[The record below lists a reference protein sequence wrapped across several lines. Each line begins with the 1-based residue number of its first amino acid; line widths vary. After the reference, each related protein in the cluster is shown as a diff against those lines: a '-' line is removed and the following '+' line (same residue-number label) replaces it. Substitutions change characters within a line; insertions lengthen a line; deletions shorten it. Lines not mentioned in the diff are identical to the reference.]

1 MFAYAINIT
10 IYSELCIVNKEQI
23 IDQQK
28 YLLFMKNLHLL
39 AFAAILLFTVSSL
52 SAQQKLGLRIEYGMQ
67 NVKTQ
72 NSYLIGANNRIDYN
86 LSIQDITPVQSIG
99 LYAYKSFGNLFIQ
112 PEFLYSSYS
121 VQYAIEDFTDSR
133 PSTSAASKSER
144 IQQFD
149 IPVFAGVRFNK
160 FRVGAGPVFH
170 VGETIESEL
179 EAIDNINIKPTKLS
193 AGLQLGLGFDFSF
206 FAIDIKYN
214 REFNQISDHIRF
226 ENQPSGLTSNINSF
240 RLGLAFAIGQ

>member
-1 MFAYAINIT
+1 MFAYAINIA
-10 IYSELCIVNKEQI
+10 IYTNFAAFTKNN
-23 IDQQK
+23 
-28 YLLFMKNLHLL
+28 LLTNANIYILMKNLQHL
-39 AFAAILLFTVSSL
+39 AFTAILLFSISSL

-67 NVKTQ
+67 HVKTQ

-133 PSTSAASKSER
+133 PSTSTASKSER

-149 IPVFAGVRFNK
+149 IPVFAGLRFNN
-160 FRVGAGPVFH
+160 FRIGAGPVFH
-170 VGETIESEL
+170 IGETIESEL
-179 EAIDNINIKPTKLS
+179 EVIDNINIKPTKLS

-214 REFNQISDHIRF
+214 REFNQLSDHIRF
-226 ENQPSGLTSNINSF
+226 ENQPSGLTSNINSL